1 LFYSSLVSHRSSGSG
16 TLTSTGLSE
25 DGGVMR
31 NEAIDGVLERA
42 VTARTAPGVLAMAG
56 DAGVVQ
62 SFAEFELGVYAGLR
76 QAQPA

>member
-1 LFYSSLVSHRSSGSG
+1 
-16 TLTSTGLSE
+16 
-25 DGGVMR
+25 MR